1 MAIIELIIIIW
12 VVVVVVKKS
21 QKKGG
26 NAVANKNNMPNR
38 QNISPRTQQNTAG
51 TSQAE
56 LKRRLQEKYA
66 GYVPGQNGR
75 SRQKPVA
82 ASQPA
87 AGRDAVSGQKSGILA
102 RAERNVAED
111 FEEKPVSQS
120 SGAVYQSA
128 KTGQEQMTGAV
139 YQMSGMAQK
148 SMGSSQ
154 ASAAIKNDIPQ
165 MQQESELMKM
175 VSDIMAKGVDTR
187 IPFERDFVA
196 EGMDMINKMTL

>member
-1 MAIIELIIIIW
+1 MAVIELIIIIW
-12 VVVVVVKKS
+12 IVVAVVKKS

-38 QNISPRTQQNTAG
+38 QNIPPRTQQNTAG
-51 TSQAE
+51 RKT
-56 LKRRLQEKYA
+56 
-66 GYVPGQNGR
+66 
-75 SRQKPVA
+75 
-82 ASQPA
+82 
-87 AGRDAVSGQKSGILA
+87 VSGQKSGILA

-111 FEEKPVSQS
+111 FEEKPASQS
-120 SGAVYQSA
+120 SGVVYQSS

-148 SMGSSQ
+148 SMESSQ